1 MYRDARAAGEV
12 LNAAPTANHR
22 SGRIFLVACGTMSMS
37 IQYVNVNMSM
47 SSKIRFNRDEMC
59 TDTRVAVL
67 PVADQ
72 KGCGERNIQ
81 PLHSY
86 SIVGSWNY
94 GTPFVFMKLKRD
106 TW

>member
-1 MYRDARAAGEV
+1 
-12 LNAAPTANHR
+12 
-22 SGRIFLVACGTMSMS
+22 
-37 IQYVNVNMSM
+37 
-47 SSKIRFNRDEMC
+47 MC